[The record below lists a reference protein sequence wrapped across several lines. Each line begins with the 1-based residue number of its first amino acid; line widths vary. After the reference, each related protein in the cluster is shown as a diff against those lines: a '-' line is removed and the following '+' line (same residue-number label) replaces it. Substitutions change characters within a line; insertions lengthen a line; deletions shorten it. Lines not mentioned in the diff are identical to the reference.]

1 MSEPTPVPPSFGAA
15 LAELEAILHR
25 IEGEEVDLDQLAAEL
40 QRAAVLL
47 EICRGKVRKAE
58 VEVGEILA
66 RMQAGEGSDPA
77 ARRGGAGEAGGAQ
90 GTPPRDEG
98 TET

>member
-1 MSEPTPVPPSFGAA
+1 MNEQSPTAPSFGSA

-47 EICRGKVRKAE
+47 EVCRGKVRKAE

-66 RMQAGEGSDPA
+66 RMQSPETAGDRGPVGSERD
-77 ARRGGAGEAGGAQ
+77 ARRGEE
-90 GTPPRDEG
+90 P
-98 TET
+98 